1 MVHTK
6 SNKKTA
12 ELMIAVMK
20 YVIKYDYY
28 PNAYFYLLELQNK
41 YFNDL
46 ITNSEFEYEIDE
58 LHNSWIKK

>member
-1 MVHTK
+1 
-6 SNKKTA
+6 
-12 ELMIAVMK
+12 MIAVMK